1 MKQALERPRGRRM
14 LRTATVLTGLSG
26 LAATGLAAAGPAS
39 AGSNGQQVYFLDLS
53 SSHVQICGYNQYNS
67 HLCTPWFPA
76 TPGAYYYMHNY
87 WWVGRIWIYGYNVS
101 AQNSACR
108 VPRSSPRSDWYPC
121 GML

>member
-1 MKQALERPRGRRM
+1 M

-39 AGSNGQQVYFLDLS
+39 AGTNGQQVYFFDLS
-53 SSHVQICGYNQYNS
+53 SSHVQICGYNQNGT

-76 TPGAYYYMHNY
+76 APGYDYFMHNY

-101 AQNSACR
+101 AQNSSCV
-108 VPRSSPRSDWYPC
+108 VPRYQAGSDWYPC